1 MPLQVWK
8 HGSNAEAVWGHTEP
22 RPLVFLCFLFG
33 MLLGCVLSLDFR
45 VPTLKRK
52 FYYVLSKISSD
63 AIESGN
69 LLPSRKST
77 RKISVTLR
85 KYFLAVKVVSSFV
98 LSSLFLISNYLL
110 IKCFSYISSP
120 LFLISYE
127 RQCHLMLYVVILRL
141 FSTLIFFPATSC
153 EKCLL
158 WRFLHLRIFLRHS
171 VLLSCLLFANIYK
184 TMFHFISQSLFHCS
198 VKCAFH
204 NITTLYKSP
213 GSFQP

>member
-1 MPLQVWK
+1 MEQRASQGRRMEVFYSCKDVWRKRPWQKAKAFNKGSINMGAMQQPPPAMPLPVWK

-22 RPLVFLCFLFG
+22 RPLVFLCFLFA

-45 VPTLKRK
+45 VPSLKRK

-98 LSSLFLISNYLL
+98 LSSLPNF
-110 IKCFSYISSP
+110 K
-120 LFLISYE
+120 
-127 RQCHLMLYVVILRL
+127 
-141 FSTLIFFPATSC
+141 
-153 EKCLL
+153 
-158 WRFLHLRIFLRHS
+158 
-171 VLLSCLLFANIYK
+171 LFA
-184 TMFHFISQSLFHCS
+184 H
-198 VKCAFH
+198 
-204 NITTLYKSP
+204 
-213 GSFQP
+213 